1 MKNLKKL
8 SRNDL
13 KDVFGGLLASNI
25 GIYADGSDAGGNC
38 WVHEKNG
45 TLTGSSSD
53 YGRTGGGTCPTPP
66 SGYHCKTFTAM
77 GSC

>member
-8 SRNDL
+8 SRNEL
-13 KDVFGGLLASNI
+13 KGLNGGGPFQPTNDVGVTT
-25 GIYADGSDAGGNC
+25 C

-45 TLTGSSSD
+45 TLSGSPSD
-53 YGRTGGGTCPTPP
+53 YGQSGGGKCPTPP
-66 SGYHCKTFTAM
+66 SGYHCKAFTAM

>member
-1 MKNLKKL
+1 MKNLRKL

-13 KDVFGGLLASNI
+13 KDLKGGGPFQMSTDI
-25 GIYADGSDAGGNC
+25 SGNC

-45 TLTGSSSD
+45 TLTGGSSD
-53 YGRTGGGTCPTPP
+53 YGQSGGGKCPAPP

-77 GSC
+77 GGC